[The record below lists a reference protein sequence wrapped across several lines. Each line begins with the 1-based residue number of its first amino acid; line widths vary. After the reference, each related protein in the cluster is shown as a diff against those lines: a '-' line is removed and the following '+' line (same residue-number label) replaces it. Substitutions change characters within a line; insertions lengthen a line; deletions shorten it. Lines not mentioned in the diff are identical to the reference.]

1 MSRAGPRAGRMP
13 CGSSRSGWPRWAQA
27 VWSAP
32 IRRKSRS
39 LTSVRCSWMTTGSR
53 APPTARAEQGM
64 AHVIEHFGEQAK
76 ALDVTADG
84 LVAYAQRRREAGA
97 ASATVKNELPALR
110 RTFNLAVRAGRLP
123 QRPAFPVL
131 EARNRRVGFF
141 ERADFE
147 RVLAHLPAGVTALA
161 EFLYSESRT
170 RRTASRERSRTRRS
184 RRSRR

>member
-1 MSRAGPRAGRMP
+1 
-13 CGSSRSGWPRWAQA
+13 
-27 VWSAP
+27 
-32 IRRKSRS
+32 
-39 LTSVRCSWMTTGSR
+39 
-53 APPTARAEQGM
+53 M

-76 ALDVTADG
+76 TLDVTADG

-147 RVLAHLPAGVTALA
+147 LLAHLPAGVAALA

>member
-1 MSRAGPRAGRMP
+1 
-13 CGSSRSGWPRWAQA
+13 
-27 VWSAP
+27 
-32 IRRKSRS
+32 
-39 LTSVRCSWMTTGSR
+39 
-53 APPTARAEQGM
+53 M

-76 ALDVTADG
+76 TLDVTADG

>member
-1 MSRAGPRAGRMP
+1 
-13 CGSSRSGWPRWAQA
+13 
-27 VWSAP
+27 
-32 IRRKSRS
+32 
-39 LTSVRCSWMTTGSR
+39 
-53 APPTARAEQGM
+53 M

-97 ASATVKNELPALR
+97 ASATVKNELTALR